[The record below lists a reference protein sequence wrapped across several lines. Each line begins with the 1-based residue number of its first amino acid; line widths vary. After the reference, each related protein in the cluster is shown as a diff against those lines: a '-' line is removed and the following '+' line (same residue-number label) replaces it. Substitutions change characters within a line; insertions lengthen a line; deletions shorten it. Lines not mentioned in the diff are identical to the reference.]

1 MERTGEVKPRRRK
14 ALSVAKQMTKK
25 NYMPKG
31 YERVPFDTLPHSVP
45 AGKVLVH
52 NHVSHVATTPS
63 GERGFHGWFEQPDA
77 SRHQELERCD
87 CGWTRLPH
95 YRLKWR

>member
-1 MERTGEVKPRRRK
+1 
-14 ALSVAKQMTKK
+14 MTKK

-87 CGWTRLPH
+87 CGWTGFRITALSGDSSAAATNARRLIA
-95 YRLKWR
+95 RGN